1 MTVHIADEL
10 LDEDGRIRPDV
21 WAQRHVD
28 GEPVGTC
35 HCGSSAMAE
44 RDSEAWGRRFYSVHC
59 LVNEHEAAIPVARV
73 VRTPTTWVG
82 PMASDEALIAASLER
97 EAAMLGERE
106 PTSA

>member
-10 LDEDGRIRPDV
+10 LDDDGRIRPDV
-21 WAQRHVD
+21 WAQRRAD

-35 HCGSSAMAE
+35 HCGSSAMAG
-44 RDSEAWGRRFYSVHC
+44 RDDGAWGRRFYSVTC
-59 LVNEHEAAIPVARV
+59 LIHEHEAAIPVTRV

-82 PMASDEALIAASLER
+82 PMTSEDALLDAHRER

-106 PTSA
+106 RIRA